1 MKRLLAC
8 AAAVLSIAMWT
19 PTAAN
24 AAIELKLGHVC
35 PATGDRLEQA
45 AQVFKKYVEEK
56 TGGEIVVKTFPA
68 SQLGGEREMLESIQ
82 MGTLECGTITNAPFS
97 NFLKETLVFDIPF
110 VFSKAEHAHRVLD
123 GEFGQ
128 YLLGLVGC

>member
-35 PATGDRLEQA
+35 PATGDRLVLGA
-45 AQVFKKYVEEK
+45 A
-56 TGGEIVVKTFPA
+56 
-68 SQLGGEREMLESIQ
+68 
-82 MGTLECGTITNAPFS
+82 
-97 NFLKETLVFDIPF
+97 LK
-110 VFSKAEHAHRVLD
+110 
-123 GEFGQ
+123 
-128 YLLGLVGC
+128 

>member
-35 PATGDRLEQA
+35 PATGDRLEQS

-56 TGGEIVVKTFPA
+56 SGGEIVVKTFPA
-68 SQLGGEREMLESIQ
+68 SQLGGEREMEHSDGDTG
-82 MGTLECGTITNAPFS
+82 MRDHYECA
-97 NFLKETLVFDIPF
+97 VF
-110 VFSKAEHAHRVLD
+110 
-123 GEFGQ
+123 
-128 YLLGLVGC
+128 